1 MNLKFEKKILNKK
14 TMGKIIPKEGKILPK
29 ENQICSK
36 KNDKLISQSMSH
48 KKTKKITE
56 NTKPEPIETIEIP
69 NGNML
74 NLNQFF
80 NKNYIKGEKQKSK
93 TVAGTRQYHTSH
105 KSQKPEQRVIEY
117 LHTKSKDL
125 DKQVAQQQKDGG
137 YKPDDWGMATF
148 GQIFKKNGINI
159 VVQSLVNGAN
169 SLITAL
175 NKPLNEL
182 TVDDLRYLGVL
193 YMNGQFPKGASL
205 YFASPNA
212 LKTGLIHPEYLS
224 NKEWK
229 HYGHFTQVAPPRCP
243 HTGNIKRNLRETTGL
258 FKIPDWLDEIPL
270 AVSEVKANSKQK
282 MTLTNGTDKEFDI
295 GCGGV
300 IQVYVSPEVM
310 GILHQNVT
318 KVIYQTND
326 KHGIKTAIRDKEGV
340 IVEFKFKG
348 HNGKAGEKGFI
359 IDLSGKI
366 KEAHST
372 IEVTPNGEA
381 YPVFKG

>member
-1 MNLKFEKKILNKK
+1 MKLKYEKKSYNKI
-14 TMGKIIPKEGKILPK
+14 MGKIKNATGACL
-29 ENQICSK
+29 K
-36 KNDKLISQSMSH
+36 KYDKSMSQSIH
-48 KKTKKITE
+48 KKTKKNKE
-56 NTKPEPIETIEIP
+56 EKTKPQPIETVETLDNDMP
-69 NGNML
+69 NP
-74 NLNQFF
+74 NQFF
-80 NKNYIKGEKQKSK
+80 NKNYTENKRPKSK

-105 KSQKPEQRVIEY
+105 KSHKPKQEVIDY

-125 DKQVAQQQKDGG
+125 DKQVAKQQKEGG
-137 YKPDDWGMATF
+137 YKPDVWGMATF

-159 VVQSLVNGAN
+159 IVQSLVNGSN

-175 NKPLNEL
+175 NKPLNEI
-182 TVDDLRYLGVL
+182 TVHDLHYLGIL

-205 YFASPNA
+205 YFASPNS

-229 HYGHFTQVAPPRCP
+229 HYGHFTQVAPTRCP
-243 HTGNIKRNLRETTGL
+243 HTGDIKRNLRETTGL

-270 AVSEVKANSKQK
+270 AVSEVKANSKHT

-300 IQVYVSPEVM
+300 IQVYVSPEIM

-318 KVIYQTND
+318 KIIYQTNNQ
-326 KHGIKTAIRDKEGV
+326 HGIKTAVRNDEGV

-348 HNGKAGEKGFI
+348 HNGQAGEEGFI
-359 IDLSGKI
+359 IDLGGDI
-366 KEAHST
+366 KKAHST

>member
-1 MNLKFEKKILNKK
+1 MKSKYEKILKNKKIINS
-14 TMGKIIPKEGKILPK
+14 
-29 ENQICSK
+29 NVCSE
-36 KNDKLISQSMSH
+36 KNNKLIKQSILH
-48 KKTKKITE
+48 KKLKTENIIKE
-56 NTKPEPIETIEIP
+56 NTKPIDTVKIP
-69 NGNML
+69 DNDTPNP
-74 NLNQFF
+74 NQFF
-80 NKNYIKGEKQKSK
+80 NKCYIKGEEKKSK
-93 TVAGTRQYHTSH
+93 NRVGTRQYHTTN
-105 KSQKPEQRVIEY
+105 KSQKPEQEVIDY

-125 DKQVAQQQKDGG
+125 DKQVAKKQKEGG
-137 YKPDDWGMATF
+137 YKSDDWGIATF
-148 GQIFKKNGINI
+148 GQIFKKNGVKI

-182 TVDDLRYLGVL
+182 TVQDLQDLGILYL
-193 YMNGQFPKGASL
+193 NGNFPVGSSL
-205 YFASPNA
+205 YFASSNA

-229 HYGHFTQVAPPRCP
+229 HYGHFTQVSPTRCP

-258 FKIPDWLDEIPL
+258 FRIPDWLDEIPL
-270 AVSEVKANSKQK
+270 AVSEVKANSKHK
-282 MTLTNGTDKEFDI
+282 MTLTNGTDKEYDI

-300 IQVYVSPEVM
+300 LQIYVSPEVM

-318 KVIYQTND
+318 KVIYQTKD
-326 KHGIKTAIRDKEGV
+326 QHGIKTAVRDNEGV

-359 IDLSGKI
+359 IDLSGGV
-366 KEAHST
+366 KEVHST

-381 YPVFKG
+381 YPIFRG

>member
-1 MNLKFEKKILNKK
+1 
-14 TMGKIIPKEGKILPK
+14 MGKIKNATGACL
-29 ENQICSK
+29 K
-36 KNDKLISQSMSH
+36 KYDKSMSQSIH
-48 KKTKKITE
+48 KKTKKNKE
-56 NTKPEPIETIEIP
+56 EKTKPQPIETVETLDNDMP
-69 NGNML
+69 NP
-74 NLNQFF
+74 NQFF
-80 NKNYIKGEKQKSK
+80 NKNYTENKRPKSK

-105 KSQKPEQRVIEY
+105 KSHKPKQEVIDY

-125 DKQVAQQQKDGG
+125 DKQVAKQQKEGG
-137 YKPDDWGMATF
+137 YKPDVWGMATF

-159 VVQSLVNGAN
+159 IVQSLVNGSN

-175 NKPLNEL
+175 NKPLNEI
-182 TVDDLRYLGVL
+182 TVHDLHYLGIL

-205 YFASPNA
+205 YFASPNS

-229 HYGHFTQVAPPRCP
+229 HYGHFTQVAPTRCP
-243 HTGNIKRNLRETTGL
+243 HTGDIKRNLRETTGL

-270 AVSEVKANSKQK
+270 AVSEVKANSKHT

-300 IQVYVSPEVM
+300 IQVYVSPEIM

-318 KVIYQTND
+318 KIIYQTNNQ
-326 KHGIKTAIRDKEGV
+326 HGIKTAVRNDEGV

-348 HNGKAGEKGFI
+348 HNGQAGEEGFI
-359 IDLSGKI
+359 IDLGGDI
-366 KEAHST
+366 KKAHST